1 MVNQTS
7 KPELARALLTS
18 VDMSSLSDRL
28 REALAD
34 CAKTTTEKRNQAWL
48 SRKVGIS
55 TAAMTK
61 WFNGATQALEG
72 ENLIKAAK
80 AMNVNP
86 EWLAT
91 GKGRK
96 DAVAL
101 GPAIQTPLR
110 PVRAIDNPDEAE
122 HDIIQVPRFT
132 LRASCGTGEPVFSD
146 DIDTLGEPNYAR
158 RSWARK
164 RGLNPDNLFSIV
176 AVGDSME
183 PEISDGD
190 SLIVH
195 RQANVEDNKLM
206 VICYRG
212 ECYVKRI
219 LRQFDS
225 SLIVKSTNQNYQ
237 DVNISPEQAEELYI
251 VGRVVSITRNA

>member
-1 MVNQTS
+1 MVSHTS
-7 KPELARALLTS
+7 KPELADSLLTS

-34 CAKTTTEKRNQAWL
+34 AQKKPSSEKINQAWL
-48 SRKVGIS
+48 SRRVGIS

-61 WFNGATQALEG
+61 WFNGTTQALDG

-80 AMNVNP
+80 ALDISP

-91 GKGRK
+91 GRGKK
-96 DAVAL
+96 EVSNL

-110 PVRAIDNPDEAE
+110 PVRAIDNPDEIE
-122 HDIIQVPRFT
+122 HDIFQMPRYT
-132 LRASCGTGEPVFSD
+132 LRASCGTGEPVF
-146 DIDTLGEPNYAR
+146 DIDELGEPNYAR

-190 SLIVH
+190 SLIIH
-195 RQANVEDNKLM
+195 RQSSIEDNKLM

-212 ECYVKRI
+212 ECYVKRV
-219 LRQFDS
+219 LRQFDGA
-225 SLIVKSTNQNYQ
+225 LIVKSTNPDYQ
-237 DVNISPEQAEELYI
+237 DVKIHPEQAEELHV